1 MESSIFD
8 NEETLSEP
16 FAEQNST
23 KKHKI
28 KSSSK
33 LSTNSDARPEFSDIP
48 SISVSIETEPLP
60 EAIEK
65 QLTTVKPPQAKANEI
80 QTSTITEV
88 IKYTAEIETN
98 YSYYL

>member
-16 FAEQNST
+16 FAEQKST

-33 LSTNSDARPEFSDIP
+33 LSTNSDARPESSDIQ
-48 SISVSIETEPLP
+48 SISASIETEPLP